1 MCWLYEL
8 LRAPQPALV
17 AAAAHALAAV
27 GWHDREQRAEI
38 DEALWERLPV
48 LIDAAAAGV
57 CGAVSALALLAST
70 RAAELFAMLQVCVCV
85 RVCDRGRL
93 RL

>member
-1 MCWLYEL
+1 M
-8 LRAPQPALV
+8 
-17 AAAAHALAAV
+17 
-27 GWHDREQRAEI
+27 
-38 DEALWERLPV
+38 PV

-85 RVCDRGRL
+85 HVCDRGRL
-93 RL
+93 RLCVRVRVRACVRGKCA